1 MSELVNK
8 SEINYG
14 SAAILHD
21 KANYPSVAHCSY
33 YSCYQLF
40 RHIWFYSMG
49 KIESDLKFI
58 IDNSKDKKAER
69 KGSHDV
75 FINEIQKFIK
85 ENNLDDFR
93 VINSNIMQLK
103 RLRSS
108 ADYDDKVFLYNDSLK
123 SIQLSDKLRPVLK
136 KYLHK

>member
-1 MSELVNK
+1 MSELENK
-8 SEINYG
+8 SEINYD

-21 KANYPSVAHCSY
+21 RAHYPSVAHCSY

-49 KIESDLKFI
+49 KTESDLKFI
-58 IDNSKDKKAER
+58 IDHSKNKKAEI

-75 FINEIQKFIK
+75 LINEIQKFIK
-85 ENNLDDFR
+85 ENNSNDFR
-93 VINSNIMQLK
+93 VINSNIIQLK
-103 RLRSS
+103 KLRIS
-108 ADYDDKVFLYNDSLK
+108 ADYDDKAFLYDDSLK
-123 SIQLSDKLRPVLK
+123 SIQLSDNLRPVLK

>member
-49 KIESDLKFI
+49 KTESDLKFI

-75 FINEIQKFIK
+75 LINEIQKFIK

>member
-8 SEINYG
+8 SEINYY
-14 SAAILHD
+14 SAALLHD
-21 KANYPSVAHCSY
+21 KAHYPSVAHCSY

-49 KIESDLKFI
+49 KTESDLKFI
-58 IDNSKDKKAER
+58 IDNSKDKKAEK

-75 FINEIQKFIK
+75 LINEIQKFIK
-85 ENNLDDFR
+85 ENNSNDFR
-93 VINSNIMQLK
+93 VINSNMIQLK
-103 RLRSS
+103 KLRSS
-108 ADYDDKVFLYNDSLK
+108 ADYEDKAFLYNDSLN
-123 SIQLSDKLRPVLK
+123 SIHLSDNLRPVLK

>member
-8 SEINYG
+8 SEINYY
-14 SAAILHD
+14 SAALLHD
-21 KANYPSVAHCSY
+21 KAHYPSVAHCSY

-49 KIESDLKFI
+49 KTESDLKFI
-58 IDNSKDKKAER
+58 IDNSKDKKAEK

-75 FINEIQKFIK
+75 LINEIQKFIK
-85 ENNLDDFR
+85 ENNSNDFR
-93 VINSNIMQLK
+93 VINSNMIQLK
-103 RLRSS
+103 KLRSS
-108 ADYDDKVFLYNDSLK
+108 ADYEDKAFLYNDSLN
-123 SIQLSDKLRPVLK
+123 STHLSDNLRPVLK